1 MSGPFCFS
9 PLWTLKLSLHC
20 LLALT
25 ASPYEQLL
33 RDALLCVCQLYSGA
47 FMITFQSLGFNL
59 STVVNVG
66 VILILLGV
74 YCASGVWDGV
84 SQQSDRFG
92 PLFPHTV
99 FCLFLALLLGTLV
112 LWTSCHRWVR
122 LCWSPF
128 GLLPPW
134 SLKSGLHLPSTI
146 GYWMDPVKFPYYTF

>member
-25 ASPYEQLL
+25 APPYEQLL

-92 PLFPHTV
+92 PLFPHIV
-99 FCLFLALLLGTLV
+99 FCLFLALLLG
-112 LWTSCHRWVR
+112 LWFCERRVTDGWGSVEVPLAFC
-122 LCWSPF
+122 LPDLSSPD
-128 GLLPPW
+128 
-134 SLKSGLHLPSTI
+134 SI
-146 GYWMDPVKFPYYTF
+146 FPLRSDTEWIQ